1 MADLSNLSRKPIDIT
16 SDVIVMV
23 ENWLGAIYIYLAY
36 IKPLPDILTEGNAET
51 NTWLRLDC
59 KHAYHAMTNVL
70 EVVPEFM
77 RMNVHITTAQVKPP
91 TLGFVP

>member
-1 MADLSNLSRKPIDIT
+1 MSNLSRKPIDIT

-23 ENWLGAIYIYLAY
+23 GNWLDAICIFLAY
-36 IKPLPDILTEGNAET
+36 IKLLPDILTEGNAEA

-59 KHAYHAMTNVL
+59 KRTYHAMTNVL

-77 RMNVHITTAQVKPP
+77 GMNVHFTTAQVKPP
-91 TLGFVP
+91 TVGFVP